1 MSLVKKPEHPAITTE
16 QNTPARPLQLAG
28 QTLIKGALILTL
40 AGLLVRVLG
49 AVYRIPLGRLLG
61 DEGLGLYAIPNQ
73 YYLLFFTISAAGIPV
88 GVSRLVAAKV
98 TVGAWRDA
106 YRTFQITLLTMLG
119 LGLGFSLLL
128 YCGAPFLVRV
138 GLVANPAALAGMRA
152 IAPVVFFAAVTA
164 AFRGLFQGLQNMTAV
179 ALSQVVDQTL
189 LVVGTLLFSY
199 LLLPRGLAA
208 AAAGANFGAVPGA
221 VAATLFMLLVFLRY
235 RSQFRQAVALDSSG
249 SRESAWQLLK
259 KVFTVSIPISF
270 ANVSMALTGIIDNKL
285 IIERLQLTG
294 YTQQQ
299 ATALYGQL
307 NQMAL
312 SFINI
317 SIAFS
322 FSLGTSLVPAVSR
335 AHAAGDHSAV
345 RSQLR
350 AALRLSL
357 LTSLPATAGLLV
369 LAPQL
374 TDLLFAN
381 SAAGTP
387 LRYLAPAVLFWGLH
401 LVLSGTLQGLGRA
414 DLPVR
419 NLLTGIGLKIALT
432 WGLTPTPLGIRAAA
446 LATTAM
452 FALAGALNVLSL
464 RRLVGL
470 EFRPRQDL
478 LPAAAA
484 SALMAAAVWTAY
496 RALLLWTG
504 HSYPATALAI
514 GCGLLTYPPLLYAL
528 GGITPSDL
536 SRLPGPGR
544 RLAGWLAAKTK
555 TY

>member
-1 MSLVKKPEHPAITTE
+1 MSLVKKPENPLTKTE
-16 QNTPARPLQLAG
+16 QNTPARSLLPAG
-28 QTLIKGALILTL
+28 QTLLKGALILTL

-61 DEGLGLYAIPNQ
+61 DVGLGLYAIPNQ

-88 GVSRLVAAKV
+88 GVSRLVAAKAA
-98 TVGAWRDA
+98 VGAWHDA
-106 YRTFQITLLTMLG
+106 YRTFQITLLTMLL

-128 YCGAPFLVRV
+128 YYGAPFLVQV

-199 LLLPRGLAA
+199 LMLPQGLAA

-235 RSQFRQAVALDSSG
+235 RPQFKQALLLDHSG

-285 IIERLQLTG
+285 IIERLQLIG
-294 YTQQQ
+294 HSQQQ
-299 ATALYGQL
+299 ATALFGQL

-335 AHAAGDHSAV
+335 AHTAGDHSAV

-357 LTSLPATAGLLV
+357 ITSLPATAGLLA

-381 SAAGTP
+381 SAAGLP
-387 LRYLAPAVLFWGLH
+387 LRYLAPAVIFWGLH

-419 NLLTGIGLKIALT
+419 NLLAGIALKIVLT
-432 WGLTPTPLGIRAAA
+432 YAFTPTWLGIRAAA
-446 LATTAM
+446 LATTSM

-478 LPAAAA
+478 LPAATA
-484 SALMAAAVWTAY
+484 SALMAAAVWAVY
-496 RALLLWTG
+496 RALLSWVG
-504 HSYPATALAI
+504 HSYPATALALC
-514 GCGLLTYPPLLYAL
+514 CGLLIYPLLLYTL
-528 GGITPSDL
+528 GGITPADL
-536 SRLPGPGR
+536 ARLPGPGR
-544 RLAGWLAAKTK
+544 RLAAWLASK
-555 TY
+555 